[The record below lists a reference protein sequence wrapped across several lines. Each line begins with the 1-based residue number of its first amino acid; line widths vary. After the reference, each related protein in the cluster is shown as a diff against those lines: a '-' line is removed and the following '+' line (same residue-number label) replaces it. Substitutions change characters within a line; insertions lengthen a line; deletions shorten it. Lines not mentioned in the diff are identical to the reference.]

1 VNALRRFLLV
11 LHALLLLGVV
21 GGLISLA
28 WDQDEQLDLNISD
41 LNVQAFVEAGDNAK
55 YAFTAVLGLIALV
68 ALISLLVALWP
79 QREGRRGA
87 LKIKQTDGGFVE
99 VTPGAIEALL
109 RDELEALPEVRRA
122 NPRVRLNGGAI
133 DTHVDA
139 DIEPSASIAHITK
152 VLSST
157 VDSTL
162 REHVGVTSARRPVI
176 RINYDEAAARPIPG
190 RRVRPA
196 PPPEPGPYTPGYQSA
211 NYPDDRAGG
220 PGFRPQQSAVTEPE
234 PAEIGDGG
242 VATATESR
250 RDVPDP
256 RPEVAPAPDMITE
269 VPDAARPPEAPRFV
283 SSAEEV
289 PPHDDR
295 S

>member
-1 VNALRRFLLV
+1 MNALRRFLLV
-11 LHALLLLGVV
+11 VHALLLLGIV

-55 YAFTAVLGLIALV
+55 YAFTAVLVLIALV
-68 ALISLLVALWP
+68 AVISLLVALWP

-87 LKIKQTDGGFVE
+87 LRIKQTDGGFVE

-122 NPRVRLNGGAI
+122 SPRVRLNSGAV

-139 DIEPSASIAHITK
+139 DIEPSVSIAHITK
-152 VLSST
+152 LLSST
-157 VDSTL
+157 VESTL
-162 REHVGVTSARRPVI
+162 REHVGVTSVRRPVI

-190 RRVRPA
+190 GRIRPA
-196 PPPEPGPYTPGYQSA
+196 PPPEPAPFMPGYESA
-211 NYPDDRAGG
+211 KYPDDRPGG
-220 PGFRPQQSAVTEPE
+220 PGFKPQQAAAAEPE
-234 PAEIGDGG
+234 PAEVGDGG
-242 VATATESR
+242 VATAIETR
-250 RDVPDP
+250 REVPDP
-256 RPEVAPAPDMITE
+256 KPEVAPAPDMITE

-295 S
+295 T

>member
-1 VNALRRFLLV
+1 MNALRRFLLV
-11 LHALLLLGVV
+11 IHALLLLGFV

-41 LNVQAFVEAGDNAK
+41 LNIQAFVEAGDNAK
-55 YAFTAVLGLIALV
+55 YALTAVLGAIGLIAV
-68 ALISLLVALWP
+68 ISLLVALWP
-79 QREGRRGA
+79 QREGRKGA
-87 LKIKQTDGGFVE
+87 MRIKQTDGGFVE

-122 NPRVRLNGGAI
+122 NPRVRLNGGAV

-152 VLSST
+152 LLSST
-157 VDSTL
+157 VESTL
-162 REHVGVTSARRPVI
+162 RDHVGVTAVRRPVI

-190 RRVRPA
+190 GRVRPA
-196 PPPEPGPYTPGYQSA
+196 PPPEPGPFTPGYQSA
-211 NYPDDRAGG
+211 MYPDDRAGG
-220 PGFRPQQSAVTEPE
+220 PGFKPQAAVQDPE
-234 PAEIGDGG
+234 PAEVGDGG
-242 VATATESR
+242 VATARDFR
-250 RDVPDP
+250 REVPDP
-256 RPEVAPAPDMITE
+256 TPEVAPAPDMITE